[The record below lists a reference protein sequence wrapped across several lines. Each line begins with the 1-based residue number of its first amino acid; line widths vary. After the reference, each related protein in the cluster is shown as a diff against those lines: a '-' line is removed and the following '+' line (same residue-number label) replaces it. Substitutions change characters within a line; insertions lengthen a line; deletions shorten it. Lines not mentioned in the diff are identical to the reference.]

1 MGSIGTP
8 EILLVLAIALLLFGP
23 KKLPDLAKTL
33 GRAVAEFKKAS
44 SDMRRTIEREVED
57 LKQAEEPGA
66 GDESTATTVAPE
78 TANGVPKGESGDTAS
93 SVESERSPRE

>member
-8 EILLVLAIALLLFGP
+8 LILLVLAIALLLFGP

-44 SDMRRTIEREVED
+44 SDMRHTIEREVED
-57 LKQAEEPGA
+57 LKQADETEPEA
-66 GDESTATTVAPE
+66 D
-78 TANGVPKGESGDTAS
+78 NGGPKGETGDAAS
-93 SVESERSPRE
+93 PANTGKGRKGS